1 MRRIVM
7 LLLVLGVAT
16 MLVAAVQDTSSQS
29 QSGQSQAQQPSNSQA
44 TQQSQTDSQNNKQ
57 MSGKVSSDGKTFTND
72 KDSKS
77 YTVDNPDAL
86 KGHEGEPVALVVQM
100 DPTTNTVHIL
110 TVTAPEQK

>member
-44 TQQSQTDSQNNKQ
+44 TQQSQTDSNKQ
-57 MSGKVSSDGKTFTND
+57 MTGKVSSDGKTFTND